1 MIWKVKTHTHTCKY
15 FLAILKKFYEIL
27 ETLVKLQSNRHKRP
41 RTNPCSHTTALCI
54 HFGYCLRDSGCSFLS
69 PPNCASFHSY
79 TVLTHTHTHIH
90 THTASTDDREG
101 KRGKS
106 HYTNTHSY
114 ANSHPFTFTLTYTH
128 TCTQI

>member
-79 TVLTHTHTHIH
+79 TVLTHTHIH

>member
-1 MIWKVKTHTHTCKY
+1 MIWKDNIHTLTCKY

-27 ETLVKLQSNRHKRP
+27 ETLVKAPVKSAQAPANESVFAHHSIVYTFRLLLAR
-41 RTNPCSHTTALCI
+41 
-54 HFGYCLRDSGCSFLS
+54 FGLFFLS
-69 PPNCASFHSY
+69 PPNCASFHSLVHS
-79 TVLTHTHTHIH
+79 TLTHTHIH